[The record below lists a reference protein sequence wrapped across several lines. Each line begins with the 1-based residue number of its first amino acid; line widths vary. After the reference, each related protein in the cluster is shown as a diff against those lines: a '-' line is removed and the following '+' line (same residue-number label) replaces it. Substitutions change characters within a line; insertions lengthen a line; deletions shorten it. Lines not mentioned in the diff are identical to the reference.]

1 MGPPFSALGWSKALQ
16 CFCSALI
23 FSFSSTALE
32 FTQAGKSVEAKIYDT
47 LQWQVTSSA
56 WEPCHSVPLVPGWGA
71 VTWVKTVVSH
81 LFLCLPGLDSAAW
94 LLHPPHRCAGG
105 LQGAGPHPG
114 HGHQRAPRSPP
125 HCVPGLAHPHP
136 QRLRD
141 RLGENRSLWWVAVPC
156 GRGNA
161 DL

>member
-1 MGPPFSALGWSKALQ
+1 MSFAP
-16 CFCSALI
+16 LI

-56 WEPCHSVPLVPGWGA
+56 WEPCHSVPLVSGWGA
-71 VTWVKTVVSH
+71 VTWAKTVASH

-105 LQGAGPHPG
+105 FQGAGPHPG
-114 HGHQRAPRSPP
+114 HGHQ
-125 HCVPGLAHPHP
+125 
-136 QRLRD
+136 
-141 RLGENRSLWWVAVPC
+141 
-156 GRGNA
+156 
-161 DL
+161 